1 MNQGI
6 KLLSNTVVYS
16 KYAKYIPELK
26 RRETWQEIIE
36 RYITMM
42 YNKYATEGD
51 KNYVKENKTH
61 FLDIDIDGF
70 SDLTQDILINS
81 KYLYEKK
88 VLPSMRAIQFAGA
101 AIEKNE
107 ARLYNCGYM
116 PMSDYRAF
124 SELMFLLL
132 GGTGVGYSVQQHH
145 IEHLPEIQ
153 IPLKEAKFLIG
164 DSIEGWADAVKQLM
178 KSYFGKTKVKPR
190 FDYSDIREKGAR
202 LVTAGGKAP
211 GPGPLKICLTKIE
224 NLLNTKRTG
233 EKLTSFEVHR
243 INCLIAD
250 AVLAGGIR
258 RAALIALFS
267 FEDKEMATCKYGQW
281 WESYPELGRANNSAV
296 ILRNRVKKE
305 EFDNLWQ
312 MVVDSNSGEPGIYFT
327 NDPEYGTNPCCFGY
341 GTKILTAAGYKQ
353 IGDLEGENLDFI
365 NKNGE
370 VVPGTVFKSGNK
382 ATYTLKLSN
391 KETIVTTIDHRFML
405 TDGSEKEAQHIT
417 RADRLMPFYKL
428 NGKYNEFVKYG
439 FIQGDAATGR
449 LASDKHLG
457 LEVYIGE
464 KDQEIGDIFRVPIGK
479 QYLGGYNEI
488 LKELGF
494 DSSSLPDR
502 KLPSTFKYWEKENK
516 LMFFKG
522 LWSAN
527 GCVIKNNRIAFKTT
541 SKRLVDELMNELS
554 HLGIESYFTI
564 NKPKKVKFSNGT
576 YLCKESYDLNI
587 SRYQSVLNFAEHI
600 GFVHTYKQC
609 ALEELILQKGPIVL
623 SAKIT
628 EVQDVYDFSLFDNT
642 HWGVVQGVVA
652 HNCEISLRPHTFCN
666 LAEVNVGI
674 DYREIAK
681 EYIHPDDLCE
691 AEIKDVSQYFFEES
705 CRVAAFFSTLQAGF
719 TDFHYLRN
727 VWKINTEKDALIGVG
742 QTGIANGSIL
752 EYDLGKGVEVVLKEN
767 KRVASIIGINKA
779 ARVTTI
785 KPSGTTS
792 CVVGTSSGIHSWH
805 SKFYIRNMQC
815 QVGDDLY
822 NFFTENH
829 PKLIKIM
836 DYDPHSAVIGIPQ
849 KAPDTAI
856 LREKET
862 ALDLLLRVNK
872 FNLEWVAPGHRRGP
886 NTNNVSATI
895 SCKQN
900 EWEEVGEWMWN
911 NKHTF
916 NGLSVL
922 PFDGGT
928 YKDAPFTECT
938 EEKYNELMS
947 YIEENPVDLTK
958 IIEEFDNTDLK
969 GEVACAGGACEVI

>member
-1 MNQGI
+1 MNRGI
-6 KLLSNTVVYS
+6 ELLSNTVVYS

-36 RYITMM
+36 RYITML

-61 FLDIDIDGF
+61 FLDIDIEGF

-81 KYLYEKK
+81 KYLYDKK

-145 IEHLPEIQ
+145 IDHLPEIQ
-153 IPLKEAKFLIG
+153 KPLKEAKYLIG

-190 FDYSDIREKGAR
+190 FDYSDIREKGTR

-224 NLLNTKRTG
+224 DLLNTKKNG
-233 EKLTSFEVHR
+233 SKLSSFEVHR

-267 FEDKEMATCKYGQW
+267 FEDKDMATCKYGQW
-281 WESYPELGRANNSAV
+281 WELYPELGRANNSAV

-327 NDPEYGTNPCCFGY
+327 NDPDYGTNPC
-341 GTKILTAAGYKQ
+341 
-353 IGDLEGENLDFI
+353 
-365 NKNGE
+365 
-370 VVPGTVFKSGNK
+370 
-382 ATYTLKLSN
+382 
-391 KETIVTTIDHRFML
+391 
-405 TDGSEKEAQHIT
+405 
-417 RADRLMPFYKL
+417 
-428 NGKYNEFVKYG
+428 
-439 FIQGDAATGR
+439 
-449 LASDKHLG
+449 
-457 LEVYIGE
+457 
-464 KDQEIGDIFRVPIGK
+464 
-479 QYLGGYNEI
+479 
-488 LKELGF
+488 
-494 DSSSLPDR
+494 
-502 KLPSTFKYWEKENK
+502 
-516 LMFFKG
+516 
-522 LWSAN
+522 
-527 GCVIKNNRIAFKTT
+527 
-541 SKRLVDELMNELS
+541 
-554 HLGIESYFTI
+554 
-564 NKPKKVKFSNGT
+564 
-576 YLCKESYDLNI
+576 
-587 SRYQSVLNFAEHI
+587 
-600 GFVHTYKQC
+600 
-609 ALEELILQKGPIVL
+609 
-623 SAKIT
+623 
-628 EVQDVYDFSLFDNT
+628 
-642 HWGVVQGVVA
+642 
-652 HNCEISLRPHTFCN
+652 CEISLRPHTFCN
-666 LAEVNVGI
+666 LTELNVGNI
-674 DYREIAK
+674 ESEEQFL
-681 EYIHPDDLCE
+681 EYSRI
-691 AEIKDVSQYFFEES
+691 
-705 CRVAAFFSTLQAGF
+705 AAFFGTLQAGF

-727 VWKINTEKDALIGVG
+727 IWKTNTEKDALIGVG

-752 EYDLGKGVEVVLKEN
+752 QYDLTKGVEVVLEEN
-767 KRVASIIGINKA
+767 RRVSSIIGINKA
-779 ARVTTI
+779 ARVSTI

-822 NFFTENH
+822 NFFTTHH

-836 DYDPHSAVIGIPQ
+836 DYDPNSAVIGIPQ
-849 KAPDTAI
+849 MAPDTAI
-856 LREKET
+856 LRDTET
-862 ALDLLLRVNK
+862 ALDLLERVNK
-872 FNLEWVAPGHRRGP
+872 YNLEWVQPGHRRGP

-895 SCKQN
+895 SCKPE
-900 EWEEVGEWMWN
+900 EWNTVGEWMWDN
-911 NKHTF
+911 RYSF

-922 PFDGGT
+922 PYDGGT

-938 EEKYNELMS
+938 EKVYNDLMN
-947 YIEENPVDLTK
+947 YIENNPIDLTN

-969 GEVACAGGACEVI
+969 GEISCAGGACEVI